1 MIGSAE
7 DRETSAFPLL
17 FSPLR
22 IRGATIRN
30 RIMSTGHDTVLPVDG
45 TVNDALIAYHLARA
59 RGGAGL
65 IVTQVAGVH
74 ETARYTSHLLMATTD
89 ACIPGYRK
97 LADALHGAGATVISQ
112 LFHPGREIM
121 ESADGLLAVAY
132 APSVT
137 PNERFHVM
145 PRALTLPL
153 IGEIIAGYAAA
164 ARRMHA
170 AGLDGVEVVASHG
183 YLPAQFLN
191 PRVNRREDAY
201 GGDVARRQAFLREVL
216 QAIRAETDADF
227 IIGLRISAGERDEE
241 GLTVDEALEACRAL
255 QDDLDY
261 VNVTT
266 GTSASVGGAV
276 HIAPPMAYAPGYV
289 ASDAGAFRKAL
300 RVPVFVAGRINQ
312 PQEAEAILA
321 AGQADICGMTRALIA
336 DPEMPAKAARGAVDD
351 IRACIGCNQACIGHF
366 HKGLPVSCIQHPET
380 GRELTYGMLQP
391 AQTRKKVMVIG
402 GGPAGLKA
410 AVTAARRGHS
420 VTIHE
425 AAAQPGG
432 QALLAQ
438 LLPRRSEF
446 GGLVTNLMREVE
458 RAQIPLRRGAR
469 VTEAVLRA
477 ARPDAVI
484 MATGAVPHLP
494 ADMPHDGSV
503 QVVTAWQVLR
513 GEVLPGAR
521 ALVADWRCDWIG
533 PGVAEMLAK
542 AGSSVVLAVNGLHAG
557 EVLPLYVRDNIA
569 AELHRLRVEVRPY
582 MRLFGTAEGSVF
594 LQHVPSGE
602 AVELAGIDTLVLCL
616 GHRPVDDLAATITAL
631 GIELHMAGDCLA
643 PRTAEEAVFEG
654 LKAGIAV

>member
-1 MIGSAE
+1 MPEEQTRSG
-7 DRETSAFPLL
+7 TGFPHL
-17 FSPLR
+17 FAPLH
-22 IRGATIRN
+22 IRGATLRN

-59 RGGAGL
+59 RGGVGL

-89 ACIPGYRK
+89 ACIPGYRR
-97 LADALHGAGATVISQ
+97 LADALHAEGVTVFSQ

-132 APSVT
+132 APSVS

-153 IGEIIAGYAAA
+153 IDEIVAGYAAA
-164 ARRMHA
+164 ARRMRA

-191 PRVNRREDAY
+191 PRVNRRSDGY
-201 GGDVARRQAFLREVL
+201 GGDEVRRLRFLREVL
-216 QAIRAETDADF
+216 QAIRAQTDEDF
-227 IIGLRISAGERDEE
+227 VIGLRISAGERDDE
-241 GLTVDEALEACRAL
+241 GLTGEEAQAACVALEA
-255 QDDLDY
+255 DLDY

-289 ASDAGAFRKAL
+289 APDAGAFRKAL
-300 RVPVFVAGRINQ
+300 KVPVFVAGRINQ

-321 AGQADICGMTRALIA
+321 AGLADVCGMTRALIA

-380 GRELTYGMLQP
+380 GRELIYGQFVPALQ
-391 AQTRKKVMVIG
+391 QKRVMVVG
-402 GGPAGLKA
+402 GGPAGMKA
-410 AVTAARRGHS
+410 AVTAAKRGHA
-420 VTIHE
+420 VTLYE

-438 LLPRRSEF
+438 LLPRRAEF
-446 GGLVTNLMREVE
+446 GGIVTNLLREME
-458 RAQIPLRRGAR
+458 LAQVRVRRGQR
-469 VTEAVLRA
+469 VTAELLASE
-477 ARPDAVI
+477 RPDAVI
-484 MATGAVPHLP
+484 LATGAVPHVP
-494 ADMPHDGSV
+494 ADMPEDGTV

-513 GEVLPGAR
+513 GEVKVGAR
-521 ALVADWRCDWIG
+521 VVVADWRCDWIG
-533 PGVAEMLAK
+533 PGVAEGLAK
-542 AGSSVVLAVNGLHAG
+542 AGSAVTLAVNGLHAG

-582 MRLFGTAEGSVF
+582 MRLFGTAGGSVF

-602 AVELAGIDTLVLCL
+602 AVEVEGVDTLVLCL
-616 GHRPVDDLAATITAL
+616 GHQPEDDLSEAVTAL

-643 PRTAEEAVFEG
+643 PRTAEEAVFDG
-654 LKAGIAV
+654 LRAGVAV

>member
-1 MIGSAE
+1 MPEEQTRSG
-7 DRETSAFPLL
+7 TGFPHL
-17 FSPLR
+17 FAPLR
-22 IRGATIRN
+22 IRGATLRN

-45 TVNDALIAYHLARA
+45 TVNEALIAYHLARA
-59 RGGAGL
+59 RGGVGL

-89 ACIPGYRK
+89 ACIPGYRR
-97 LADALHGAGATVISQ
+97 LADALHAEGVTVFSQ

-132 APSVT
+132 APSVS

-153 IGEIIAGYAAA
+153 IDEIVAGYAAA
-164 ARRMHA
+164 ARRMRA

-191 PRVNRREDAY
+191 PRVNRRSDGY
-201 GGDVARRQAFLREVL
+201 GGDEERRLRFLREVL
-216 QAIRAETDADF
+216 QAIRAQTDEDF
-227 IIGLRISAGERDEE
+227 VIGLRISAGERDDE
-241 GLTVDEALEACRAL
+241 GLTGEEAQAACVALEA
-255 QDDLDY
+255 DLDY

-289 ASDAGAFRKAL
+289 APDAGAFRKAL
-300 RVPVFVAGRINQ
+300 KVPVFVAGRINQ

-321 AGQADICGMTRALIA
+321 AGLADVCGMTRALIA

-380 GRELTYGMLQP
+380 GRELVYGQFVP
-391 AQTRKKVMVIG
+391 APRQKRVMVVG
-402 GGPAGLKA
+402 GGPAGMKA
-410 AVTAARRGHS
+410 AVTAAKRGHA
-420 VTIHE
+420 VTLYE

-438 LLPRRSEF
+438 LLPRRAEF
-446 GGLVTNLMREVE
+446 GGIVTNLLREME
-458 RAQIPLRRGAR
+458 LAQVRVRRGQR
-469 VTEAVLRA
+469 VTAELLASE
-477 ARPDAVI
+477 RPDAVI
-484 MATGAVPHLP
+484 LATGAVPHVP
-494 ADMPHDGSV
+494 ADMPQDGTV

-513 GEVLPGAR
+513 GEVKVGAR
-521 ALVADWRCDWIG
+521 VVIADWRCDWIG
-533 PGVAEMLAK
+533 PGVAEGLAK
-542 AGSSVVLAVNGLHAG
+542 AGSAVTLAVNGLHAG

-582 MRLFGTAEGSVF
+582 MRLFGTAGGSVF

-602 AVELAGIDTLVLCL
+602 AVEVEGVDTLVLCL
-616 GHRPVDDLAATITAL
+616 GHQPVDDLSEAVTAL

-643 PRTAEEAVFEG
+643 PRTAEEAVFDG
-654 LKAGIAV
+654 LRAGVAV